1 MGATLLIF
9 HIINFTSSTEIQ
21 YIPSSV
27 NSQDSTLTVDVQG
40 AVNKP
45 GVVRLPGGSRI
56 EDAIAAAGGFS
67 EEADQ
72 EYIRRQMNLAAKVV
86 DGTKIYLPYQG
97 ESNQSNV
104 SNVVN
109 LNTASQKELE
119 SLPGIGPVTAEKIIA
134 GRPYGTIEELMER
147 KIIGKAV
154 FEKIKERI
162 SVY

>member
-56 EDAIAAAGGFS
+56 EDAISAAGGLS